1 MKHKRILSGLVAFTL
16 VVTQGLSTGIPAV
29 AAPAPDAPQAYGPTP
44 SEAQMKYY
52 KDELAAFFHFGVN
65 TYTDM
70 EWGNGQ
76 EDPDIFNPTKLDTDQ
91 WIRTVQEAG
100 MKRAILTAKHHDGF
114 NLYPTKVTDH
124 SVASSSWRD
133 GKGDVVQEFVDSCTK
148 YDMDIGFYLSPWD
161 QNLPSC
167 PSNVDPD
174 YNDTYIQQMNEL
186 FAYSK
191 QKDNCLVSLLA

>member
-16 VVTQGLSTGIPAV
+16 VMTQGLSTGIPAV

-100 MKRAILTAKHHDGF
+100 MKRASLTAKHHDGF
-114 NLYPTKVTDH
+114 TPRITP
-124 SVASSSWRD
+124 ASSPPPRQWRRKQSCLPALD
-133 GKGDVVQEFVDSCTK
+133 AQASTPVPATAAGKK
-148 YDMDIGFYLSPWD
+148 WRRW
-161 QNLPSC
+161 
-167 PSNVDPD
+167 
-174 YNDTYIQQMNEL
+174 
-186 FAYSK
+186 A
-191 QKDNCLVSLLA
+191 